1 MAARCAVSG
10 TQKIEFSGRAPPVL
24 EGVARLCSLVL
35 PCYHWCH
42 SDSVV
47 NLGRMARFLLTF
59 GGVLI
64 GLFTLEMLKPVQ
76 ETIIQPFTGL
86 LAMLSTAIILPFDDS
101 VIAQGRVLRDAATG
115 FAVSIEA
122 GCNGVEAAIV
132 LIAGIMAFPARTT
145 HKLVAISAGFIF
157 VQALN
162 IVRIISLFY
171 LGQWNYSVFE
181 WFHLYLWPVLIML
194 DVLVVFALYLSWL
207 GRHAQALE
215 EY

>member
-1 MAARCAVSG
+1 
-10 TQKIEFSGRAPPVL
+10 
-24 EGVARLCSLVL
+24 
-35 PCYHWCH
+35 
-42 SDSVV
+42 
-47 NLGRMARFLLTF
+47 MARFLLTF

-132 LIAGIMAFPARTT
+132 LIAGIMAFPARTM
-145 HKLVAISAGFIF
+145 HKLVAIAAGFIF